1 VSSPSLPTV
10 LLLIGV
16 SGAGKTAV
24 GRALA
29 DRLGWEF
36 LDADD
41 YHPPSNV
48 AKMQR
53 GEGLTDADR
62 APWLDALRRLIAR
75 RLAQH
80 APAVLACSALK
91 ANYRAQLRHGDPR
104 VTIVWLDVDPE
115 TIARRLEAREGHF
128 AGPELLASQFEALE
142 PPTPDEAVRIAV
154 EGDVDQVARRV
165 IDALRAETTNGSHD
179 DA

>member
-1 VSSPSLPTV
+1 MSSPSLPTV
-10 LLLIGV
+10 LLIIGV

-24 GRALA
+24 GRAVA
-29 DRLGWEF
+29 ERLGWDF
-36 LDADD
+36 FDGDN

-48 AKMQR
+48 AKMRR

-75 RLAQH
+75 RLAEH

-91 ANYRAQLRHGDPR
+91 ANYRAQLRSGDPR

-115 TIARRLEAREGHF
+115 TIARRLDAREGHF
-128 AGPELLASQFEALE
+128 AGPDLLDSQFEALE
-142 PPTPDEAVRIAV
+142 PPAPNEAVRIGA
-154 EGDVDQVARRV
+154 ENGVDQVARRV
-165 IDALRAETTNGSHD
+165 IDALRTETTDGSRS